1 MKELETDFIFIEAD
15 QAIYT
20 KVLDDM
26 FALKNK
32 DENLF
37 PTIIPRMGGFHIGMC
52 MLRIIYSLFKRYVIV
67 QLLSSADLGWQGT
80 VKKALTGRDVKE
92 GINVHK
98 KLFEAILRTRIK
110 YIYVSKCGERKVV
123 EVSHANKKEKYIT
136 IDELR
141 KEVSREIFENVIVIG
156 NIDLLTN
163 SAPGAMGWHMD
174 TYTEM
179 VEMLLN
185 YIRFF
190 ADR

>member
-1 MKELETDFIFIEAD
+1 M
-15 QAIYT
+15 
-20 KVLDDM
+20 
-26 FALKNK
+26 
-32 DENLF
+32 
-37 PTIIPRMGGFHIGMC
+37 
-52 MLRIIYSLFKRYVIV
+52 
-67 QLLSSADLGWQGT
+67 
-80 VKKALTGRDVKE
+80 
-92 GINVHK
+92 
-98 KLFEAILRTRIK
+98 FEAILQTKIK

-156 NIDLLTN
+156 NIDLLPN

-174 TYTEM
+174 TYIEM